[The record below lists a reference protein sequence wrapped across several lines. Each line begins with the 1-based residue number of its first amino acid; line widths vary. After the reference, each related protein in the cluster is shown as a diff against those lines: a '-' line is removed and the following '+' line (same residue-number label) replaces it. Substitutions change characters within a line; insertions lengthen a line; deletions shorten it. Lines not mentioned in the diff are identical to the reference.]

1 MVEIPDLIQKVKP
14 RRRLTSSSAS
24 VGSIRASFTAETQ
37 KVKPRRRLSSSSAGV
52 GSMSASFTAE
62 TTHKVK
68 PRRRLTS
75 SSAGVGSMRVL
86 FTADSVTP
94 AEGASLKSETSLV
107 NDAVVENAAK
117 CLEDIDKT
125 DDVNIEL
132 AKPSRDLRQQGR
144 GPRRGRRDR
153 GNRNDSQSE
162 GVGSMRSSLEDRGN
176 RNISQSE
183 GVDTMRFSLQMDA
196 VNKEDLERRITL
208 SELSQMS
215 TRVRA
220 TYKNDHCFY

>member
-1 MVEIPDLIQKVKP
+1 
-14 RRRLTSSSAS
+14 
-24 VGSIRASFTAETQ
+24 
-37 KVKPRRRLSSSSAGV
+37 
-52 GSMSASFTAE
+52 
-62 TTHKVK
+62 
-68 PRRRLTS
+68 
-75 SSAGVGSMRVL
+75 MRVL

-132 AKPSRDLRQQGR
+132 AKPSRDLRQQG

-153 GNRNDSQSE
+153 GNHSDSQSE
-162 GVGSMRSSLEDRGN
+162 RVGSVRFSLQNRGN
-176 RNISQSE
+176 HNNSQSE
-183 GVDTMRFSLQMDA
+183 GVDTMRLSLQMDA

>member
-1 MVEIPDLIQKVKP
+1 MGRTMRLSLESEKEKPGRLATLSQLSQMSTKDMVEIPDLIQKVKP

-52 GSMSASFTAE
+52 GSM
-62 TTHKVK
+62 
-68 PRRRLTS
+68 
-75 SSAGVGSMRVL
+75 RVL

-94 AEGASLKSETSLV
+94 AEGASLKSETSLA
-107 NDAVVENAAK
+107 NDAVVKNAVK

-153 GNRNDSQSE
+153 GNRNDSQS
-162 GVGSMRSSLEDRGN
+162 
-176 RNISQSE
+176 
-183 GVDTMRFSLQMDA
+183 
-196 VNKEDLERRITL
+196 
-208 SELSQMS
+208 
-215 TRVRA
+215 
-220 TYKNDHCFY
+220 

>member
-1 MVEIPDLIQKVKP
+1 MGQ
-14 RRRLTSSSAS
+14 
-24 VGSIRASFTAETQ
+24 
-37 KVKPRRRLSSSSAGV
+37 
-52 GSMSASFTAE
+52 
-62 TTHKVK
+62 KVK

-132 AKPSRDLRQQGR
+132 AKPSRDLRQQG

-153 GNRNDSQSE
+153 GNHSDSQSE
-162 GVGSMRSSLEDRGN
+162 RVGS
-176 RNISQSE
+176 
-183 GVDTMRFSLQMDA
+183 VRFSLQNRGNHGHIQNMFY
-196 VNKEDLERRITL
+196 
-208 SELSQMS
+208 S
-215 TRVRA
+215 RV
-220 TYKNDHCFY
+220 YCKGV